1 MILTIIMLMLC
12 VVPVSAET
20 NPESPAKEAQIQD
33 LPSKVP
39 ALAGENFKSLA
50 KDLKGRKIALLT
62 GSSCEAVAKKYF
74 TESEFVYYD
83 TMADAFLA
91 LKTHKVD
98 AYVENDSGLRYLNA
112 VNNEARIVLSEEPAE
127 HMSTMF
133 VNSEK
138 GRFLRNQYNEYI
150 RKLKSSGELDALQ
163 AKWIFGT
170 EDDRVLGDYQDLPD
184 INGTLSI
191 STEPSFVPF
200 QYIKDGQLIGYEIE
214 IVTGF
219 CREYGYKPEFD
230 LVSFSGSITGVFTGK
245 YDMAASGLSITPERQ
260 KHALFGDVIYEG
272 TIAAAVINE
281 QSPVPSG
288 SLFDQLR
295 SEFESTFITESRWK
309 MFASGI
315 GVTLLIT
322 FASILFGSLIG
333 FGVYMLTRKDNKI
346 AEKAVGI
353 SRAVIQG
360 FPMVV
365 FLMILYY
372 LVFGKSNLDAIW
384 VCIIA
389 FSATFACTV
398 HTMLEHAESTIERG
412 QFEAAYSL
420 GYRENKALFRYIL
433 PQSLAYFLPDYRDE
447 MITHLKMTAIVGY
460 IAVIDVTKVGDII
473 RGRSYTAFVPLLAVS
488 VSYFLI
494 AFLIRKI
501 MNIVIRR
508 ADPENRREKDILKG
522 LVIR

>member
-1 MILTIIMLMLC
+1 MKSLLFKKSIVTVILTIIMLMLC
-12 VVPVSAET
+12 VVPASAE
-20 NPESPAKEAQIQD
+20 
-33 LPSKVP
+33 
-39 ALAGENFKSLA
+39 ENFKSLA
-50 KDLKGRKIALLT
+50 RDLKGKKIALLT
-62 GSSCEAVAKKYF
+62 GTSCEAVAKKYF

-98 AYVENDSGLRYLNA
+98 AYVDNDSGLRYLNA

-127 HMSTMF
+127 CMSTMF

-138 GRFLRNQYNEYI
+138 GRFLRDQYNEYI
-150 RKLKSSGELDALQ
+150 RKLKSTGELDALQ
-163 AKWIFGT
+163 AKWISGT
-170 EDDRVLGDYQDLPD
+170 EDDRVLGDYQDLKD

-230 LVSFSGSITGVFTGK
+230 LVSFSGSIIGVYTGK
-245 YDMAASGLSITPERQ
+245 YDMAASGLSITEERS

-272 TIAAAVINE
+272 KIAAAIIDE
-281 QSPVPSG
+281 QTPVPTG
-288 SLFDQLR
+288 NIFDRLR

-309 MFASGI
+309 MFASGV
-315 GVTLLIT
+315 GVTLFIT
-322 FASILFGSLIG
+322 FASVLFGSLIG
-333 FGVYMLTRKDNKI
+333 FAVYLLTRKNNKI
-346 AEKAVGI
+346 AQKAVGI

-365 FLMILYY
+365 FLMVLYY
-372 LVFGKSNLDAIW
+372 LVFGNSNLDASW

-389 FSATFACTV
+389 FSITFACTV
-398 HTMLEHAESTIERG
+398 HTMLEHAESTIEKG
-412 QFEAAYSL
+412 QYEAAYSL

-433 PQSLAYFLPDYRDE
+433 PQSLTYFLPNYRDE
-447 MITHLKMTAIVGY
+447 MIAHLKMTAIVGY

-473 RGRSYTAFVPLLAVS
+473 RGRSYAAFIPLLAVS
-488 VSYFLI
+488 VSYFVI
-494 AFLIRKI
+494 AFFIRKI
-501 MNIVIRR
+501 MNIVIRK
-508 ADPENRREKDILKG
+508 ADPTNRSEKEILKG